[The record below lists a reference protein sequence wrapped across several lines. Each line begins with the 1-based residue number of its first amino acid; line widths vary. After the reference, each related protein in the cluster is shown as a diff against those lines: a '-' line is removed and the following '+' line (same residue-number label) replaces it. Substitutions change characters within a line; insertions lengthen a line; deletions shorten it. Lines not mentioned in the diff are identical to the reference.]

1 VDAFAWPRDFPLPVA
16 FAVPVAEDGSLTEPL
31 PPESNLVL
39 LDTSDPRRAGGTGRA
54 FPWESARVVAATRP
68 MLLAGGLDPSNVEE
82 ALDRVGPFG
91 VDACS
96 RLESEPGLKDA
107 EAVRRFVAAVRRF
120 DER

>member
-1 VDAFAWPRDFPLPVA
+1 
-16 FAVPVAEDGSLTEPL
+16 
-31 PPESNLVL
+31 
-39 LDTSDPRRAGGTGRA
+39 
-54 FPWESARVVAATRP
+54 
-68 MLLAGGLDPSNVEE
+68 
-82 ALDRVGPFG
+82 VGPFG